1 MMPLMC
7 KQFKELNMNIKPI
20 KTEQDYRATLIQI
33 ESLMMAKANTPE
45 GDALDV
51 LVTLVEAYERQYYA
65 LPLPDPIEAVKF
77 EMERRGLTAKDLVPM
92 IGKPNRVSEV
102 LNRKRGLSLAMIQ
115 RLHTML
121 GIPAES
127 LISSRY

>member
-1 MMPLMC
+1 
-7 KQFKELNMNIKPI
+7 MNIKPI
-20 KTEQDYRATLIQI
+20 KTEQDYQNTLSRI

-45 GDALDV
+45 GDELDV
-51 LVTLVEAYERQYYA
+51 LVTLVEAYEHQHYA

-77 EMERRGLTAKDLVPM
+77 EMERRGLTTKDLAPM

-121 GIPAES
+121 GIPAEA
-127 LISSRY
+127 LIGSPS